1 MINKH
6 LVEERSRDIG
16 DFLVG
21 RLLPFR
27 KKRQV
32 GPFTFIDHM
41 GPTDLGNDRY
51 LDVDQHPHI
60 GLCTLTWLIEGEIE
74 HRDSMGTIQRIR
86 PGDVGFMCSG
96 SGVTHTERTP
106 AELRNGQDSRIHG
119 YQVWV
124 ALPKNMEQANPSF
137 QYLTREELP
146 QWREGELSMI
156 MIAGKGFGK
165 SSPLEAP
172 GEAFMLDV
180 RSNSSTAQSFQ
191 LDGELQGEIAFI
203 VVEGSVKSGEDEIQA
218 GQMLI
223 SKTEDQCG
231 IELNPNTHLLIF
243 GGKPYPEERFIM
255 WNFVSSDKEELT
267 RAAQRWIAKA
277 FPRVADDDTYV
288 PLPEALMN
296 RINRENG

>member
-16 DFLVG
+16 NFLVG

-41 GPTDLGNDRY
+41 GPTEMDNGIY

-74 HRDSMGTIQRIR
+74 HRDSLGTVQRIG

-106 AELRNGQDSRIHG
+106 LDLRDGRLNRVHG
-119 YQVWV
+119 YQVWI
-124 ALPKNMEQANPSF
+124 ALPKELENADASF
-137 QYLTREELP
+137 QFLRRDELP
-146 QWREGELSMI
+146 QWQEGDLLMT
-156 MIAGKGFGK
+156 MIAGRGFGK
-165 SSPLEAP
+165 ISPLKVP
-172 GEAFMLDV
+172 GDAFMLDL
-180 RSNSSTAQSFQ
+180 RSHSSKDQRLKLS
-191 LDGELQGEIAFI
+191 GELQGEIAL
-203 VVEGSVKSGEDEIQA
+203 VVVKGSVQSGEDKINS

-223 SKTEDQCG
+223 SKTEDQCE
-231 IELNPNTHLLIF
+231 ILLHPKTHLLIF
-243 GGKPYPEERFIM
+243 GGAPYPEERFMM
-255 WNFVSSDKEELT
+255 WNFVSSDKERLSQ
-267 RAAQRWIAKA
+267 AALRWMDRD
-277 FPRVADDDTYV
+277 FPSVPGDKTYV
-288 PLPEALMN
+288 PLPEPLKKK
-296 RINRENG
+296 INKSK

>member
-41 GPTDLGNDRY
+41 GPTELGNGRY
-51 LDVDQHPHI
+51 LDVDQHPHT

-74 HRDSMGTIQRIR
+74 HRDSMGTVQRIG

-96 SGVTHTERTP
+96 KGVTHTERTP
-106 AELRNGQDSRIHG
+106 LDLRDGRPSKVHG

-124 ALPKNMEQANPSF
+124 ALPKEQEEADPSF
-137 QYLTREELP
+137 QFLNQHDLP
-146 QWREGELSMI
+146 QWEHEELAMI
-156 MIAGKGFGK
+156 LVAGQGFGK
-165 SSPLEAP
+165 RSPLVVP

-180 RSNSSTAQSFQ
+180 RSNSSEVQKLK
-191 LDGELQGEIAFI
+191 LDGELKGEIALV
-203 VVEGSVKSGEDEIQA
+203 VVEGGVMSGEDQIQS

-223 SKTEDQCG
+223 SKTEDHCQLD
-231 IELNPNTHLLIF
+231 LNPDTHLLIF
-243 GGKPYPEERFIM
+243 GGEAYPEERFMM
-255 WNFVSSDKEELT
+255 WNFVSTDKELL
-267 RAAQRWIAKA
+267 RHAALRWTSKE
-277 FPRVADDDTYV
+277 FPQVPGDNTYV
-288 PLPEALMN
+288 PLPEPLKKKVN
-296 RINRENG
+296 RSK